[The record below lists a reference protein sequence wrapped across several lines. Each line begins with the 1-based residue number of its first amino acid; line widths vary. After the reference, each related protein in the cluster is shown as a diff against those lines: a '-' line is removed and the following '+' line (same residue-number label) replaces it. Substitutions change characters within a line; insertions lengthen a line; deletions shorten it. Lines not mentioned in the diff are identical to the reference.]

1 MKANDERRANLLWA
15 SDMLGRAF
23 DFVFV
28 DQTCP
33 GCNGGSDKICE
44 RGHLGLGTL
53 DACRILIAA
62 GALVDAELSF
72 SQELKNVRQAAV
84 EFAGAGRSEVGS

>member
-1 MKANDERRANLLWA
+1 MKAIDERRANLLRA
-15 SDMLGRAF
+15 SDVLGRAS
-23 DFVFV
+23 DFV

-44 RGHLGLGTL
+44 RDHLGLGTL